1 MTRNQEVA
9 IARAEQWKKHDNG
22 TAETSHQVGK
32 EVFKLAGVDAP
43 VPFIGQTYRNDPKS
57 SWTDWEKVIE
67 MIKGA
72 A

>member
-9 IARAEQWKKHDNG
+9 IARADTWSKHNNG
-22 TAETSHQVGK
+22 TADTSHQAAK
-32 EVFKLAGVDAP
+32 AIFEMAGVTEP
-43 VPFIGQTYRNDPKS
+43 VPFRGQRWPRDPKS